1 MRELLTSTSGIVV
14 EYGDDEE
21 PSSRVHRTATTAA
34 YDNIAPGMLHI
45 LEGSTT
51 VAIYSWQYVISVRRL
66 EGEDQDEDQD
76 EEDEQDE
83 QGEEDGQGEQRSTTA
98 RARDQLQG

>member
-21 PSSRVHRTATTAA
+21 PSSRTHRSATSAA

-45 LEGSTT
+45 LEGTTT
-51 VAIYSWQYVISVRRL
+51 VAIYSWQYVLSVRRR
-66 EGEDQDEDQD
+66 EDADQD
-76 EEDEQDE
+76 EEDEEDDE
-83 QGEEDGQGEQRSTTA
+83 DDEADGEDEGHSTQGE
-98 RARDQLQG
+98 